1 MGIITLYLLIPILLA
16 IKFSSSSISTILSIC
31 SRYQE
36 YVIKTDCAKTAFK
49 CGVTASLSVE
59 IATPEQKV
67 KWIAEELAKLEAD
80 LEAIDKAFD
89 EQDEVGD
96 PFVCLEVK

>member
-1 MGIITLYLLIPILLA
+1 MT
-16 IKFSSSSISTILSIC
+16 F
-31 SRYQE
+31 QE

-59 IATPEQKV
+59 IATPEQKMI
-67 KWIAEELAKLEAD
+67 WIAEDLKKLETE

-96 PFVCLEVK
+96 PFAEEVK